1 MSSTDST
8 SQDGDTPTTRPIEQ
22 AMLDVLQRA
31 SVTSLSPPEIA
42 QKLHPEGDWHAMLTP
57 IRRAA
62 IALAVQGRLII
73 YRKGKPVDP
82 ENFSGVYRI
91 GLPRHD

>member
-1 MSSTDST
+1 MNSTDSA
-8 SQDGDTPTTRPIEQ
+8 SSESDRSSGRPLEE
-22 AMLDVLQRA
+22 ALLDVLQRA
-31 SVTSLSPPEIA
+31 AVTSLSPPEIA
-42 QKLHPEGDWHAMLTP
+42 QKLRAEGDWHALLTP

-62 IALAVQGRLII
+62 IALAIQGRLVI

-82 ENFSGVYRI
+82 EHFSGVYRV